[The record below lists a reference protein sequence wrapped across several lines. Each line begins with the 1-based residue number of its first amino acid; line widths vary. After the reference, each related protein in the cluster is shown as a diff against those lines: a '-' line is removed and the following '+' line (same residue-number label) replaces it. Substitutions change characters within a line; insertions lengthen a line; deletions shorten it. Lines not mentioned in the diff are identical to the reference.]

1 MNKVYVLAIL
11 LFYSFLLHANE
22 DSIIVYSLLEQA
34 KATENTDSA
43 KVYSDKAMSYS
54 QKNNYMDGV
63 LSAAKHYGNQY
74 AKTGELEKSIDLYL
88 KILNEHK
95 FNNLQLSTA
104 YNQIGIYHV
113 YMGHY
118 DSTEIYFLKAL
129 KMREQLRDSIGIGA
143 SLNNLGNVLMSKGDY
158 DKSINYFFEAL
169 KIREQ
174 INDTNGI
181 ASTTNN
187 LGMIYYKQQSFN
199 EAINYYRK
207 ALFIN
212 QKQKNISKEILILL
226 NLGNIYDEM
235 MQLDSSVYYYKIA
248 IEKAEDFGEARF
260 KSMAYGNMGV
270 TQDKL
275 KNYDLAKSYFRKAL
289 KIRVESNDLE
299 GQAII
304 YNNLGAVYVATN
316 QYDSAVYYFKK
327 SLVFSEQIDYKECTR
342 DNYLGLSDAY
352 EKQGNFKAAFSA
364 HQNYETVKDS
374 MLNETTNEQIAEL
387 KTRYETEKKEKAI
400 AEQKAQISLQQ
411 LKVKQRNY
419 ILVGVA
425 ILLLAILLIGAFIY
439 RHQKQKQLQL
449 IEENKLKDEIAQVQ
463 LQNKLHEERLIIS
476 NGLNENIGSQLS
488 FIISSI
494 DNIKHQFQITDD
506 KLNKRLSD
514 IGNFTKTTITQLRDT
529 IWALNKDSISFED
542 LKMRLYNYLE
552 QAKLAQDHTK
562 FNFEAQLKS
571 SLRLNAIQ
579 GVSIYRV
586 VQEAINNSMKYAAAT
601 NIILEITENTNSI
614 CLAIIDDGIGFN
626 MAEIQLGNGLENMRN
641 RASSINA
648 DFQINS
654 TPQKGTKITLEI
666 DKSEFNT

>member
-1 MNKVYVLAIL
+1 MKKVFILAIL
-11 LFYSFLLHANE
+11 LFCSLLLPANE
-22 DSIIVYSLLEQA
+22 DSLIVFSLLEQA
-34 KATENTDSA
+34 NATENIDSA
-43 KVYSDKAMSYS
+43 KVYADKAMSYS
-54 QKNNYMDGV
+54 KKNNYLDGV
-63 LSAAKHYGNQY
+63 LSTAKHFGNQY

-88 KILNEHK
+88 KVLSEHK

-118 DSTEIYFLKAL
+118 DSTETYFLKAL
-129 KMREQLRDSIGIGA
+129 KMREQLKDSIGIGA
-143 SLNNLGNVLMSKGDY
+143 SLNNLGNVSMSMGDY
-158 DKSINYFFEAL
+158 DKATSYFFKAL

-181 ASTTNN
+181 ASSTNN
-187 LGMIYYKQQSFN
+187 LGMIYYKQQKF
-199 EAINYYRK
+199 EDAISYYHR
-207 ALFIN
+207 ALSIN
-212 QKQKNISKEILILL
+212 QQQGVISKEILILL
-226 NLGNIYDEM
+226 NLGNIYDEI
-235 MQLDSSVYYYKIA
+235 MQLDSSEYYYSIA
-248 IEKAEDFGEARF
+248 IKQAEEFGDARF

-275 KNYDLAKSYFRKAL
+275 KNYDSAKAYFRKAL

-299 GQAII
+299 GQAIV

-352 EKQGNFKAAFSA
+352 EKQGNFKASFLA
-364 HQNYETVKDS
+364 HQNYEVVKDS
-374 MLNETTNEQIAEL
+374 MLNEATNKQIAAL
-387 KTRYETEKKEKAI
+387 KTSYETEKKEKAI
-400 AEQKAQISLQQ
+400 EEQKAQISLQQ
-411 LKVKQRNY
+411 LKVKKRNY
-419 ILVGVA
+419 LILAFAILVVF
-425 ILLLAILLIGAFIY
+425 IIVIGGFIY
-439 RHQKQKQLQL
+439 RYQKQKQFRL
-449 IEENKLKDEIAQVQ
+449 IEENRLKDEMTQVQ
-463 LQNKLHEERLIIS
+463 LQNKLHEERLKIAG
-476 NGLNENIGSQLS
+476 GLNENIGSQLS

-514 IGNFTKTTITQLRDT
+514 VGNFTKTTITQLRDT

-562 FNFEAQLKS
+562 FNFNAQLKS
-571 SLRLNAIQ
+571 SLSLNAIQ
-579 GVSIYRV
+579 GVSIYRI

-601 NIILEITENTNSI
+601 NITLEITENKNSL

-641 RASSINA
+641 RASSIHA
-648 DFQINS
+648 DFKINS

-666 DKSEFNT
+666 EKSEFNA